1 MSPFIKLKC
10 IYLNIKLGVLL
21 KFLNTDSDIFIRT
34 SEIIFE
40 KRSYSDVAASRYF
53 DTLFH
58 DSFTPEFS
66 PEKLIHLYN
75 RNIDLLKKIY
85 AFELWHGQS
94 VDYDGR
100 YLEAFIRSD
109 DSWIDVYTEYL
120 FDHEY
125 ASGVS
130 YSESSRMKILWCT
143 DQWMGY
149 CDHIFEAE
157 VNTDPVSSFRNRRI
171 LKDVMGHFYQ
181 EENVVSRQKEW
192 FLHLIDV
199 YAQSDAIKTVFFISA
214 DLPDDFRLQMFSRFL
229 QQNKEADM
237 FKLLPL
243 EPDSQMCTDS
253 REPVLTR
260 QKEFLLSL
268 QRMTTGVE
276 YLEHNSYLQEQI
288 DQKDRQIKYARLD
301 DMVREVYD

>member
-1 MSPFIKLKC
+1 
-10 IYLNIKLGVLL
+10 
-21 KFLNTDSDIFIRT
+21 
-34 SEIIFE
+34 
-40 KRSYSDVAASRYF
+40 
-53 DTLFH
+53 
-58 DSFTPEFS
+58 
-66 PEKLIHLYN
+66 
-75 RNIDLLKKIY
+75 
-85 AFELWHGQS
+85 
-94 VDYDGR
+94 
-100 YLEAFIRSD
+100 
-109 DSWIDVYTEYL
+109 
-120 FDHEY
+120 
-125 ASGVS
+125 
-130 YSESSRMKILWCT
+130 
-143 DQWMGY
+143 MGY

-253 REPVLTR
+253 WVPLLTS